1 MSEKI
6 LEWYENPQ
14 TNNNLFNE
22 CLMSDKVNNK
32 KMKISNQSFC
42 FQVMTGKQCMYTIH
56 SNVRVHVEFSFLKDF
71 GSIIVSYN

>member
-1 MSEKI
+1 MIEKI
-6 LEWYENPQ
+6 LEWYENSQ
-14 TNNNLFNE
+14 KNNNLFNE

-42 FQVMTGKQCMYTIH
+42 FQVMTRKQCMFTIH

-71 GSIIVSYN
+71 RPIIIS